1 MKKLF
6 LILSVICLLGISNV
20 EAKNWHMPDVSDHE
34 KIKLHIFYGNGCEVC
49 HDLLNF
55 LNDNYDML
63 KDYIDIRGYEVWDNK
78 DNNDFMGEVVDLL
91 VPKSE
96 EIGVPF
102 TVIGGEYLF
111 GFDEDKLMELIKNSY
126 IDDGYNDQNF
136 ALIKD
141 STGQNYVEDSFDKML
156 VNSLIKDPDSKMPG
170 WLTISIIVVILFG
183 GIGILFYL
191 VYKK

>member
-1 MKKLF
+1 
-6 LILSVICLLGISNV
+6 
-20 EAKNWHMPDVSDHE
+20 
-34 KIKLHIFYGNGCEVC
+34 
-49 HDLLNF
+49 
-55 LNDNYDML
+55 
-63 KDYIDIRGYEVWDNK
+63 
-78 DNNDFMGEVVDLL
+78 
-91 VPKSE
+91 
-96 EIGVPF
+96 
-102 TVIGGEYLF
+102 
-111 GFDEDKLMELIKNSY
+111 MELIKNSY

-183 GIGILFYL
+183 GIGTLFYL